1 MTAGAAAA
9 RRRVLIVNAD
19 DLGLSDGV
27 TEGIVR
33 AWRDGV
39 VTSTSALV
47 NVDGAPGRIAAV
59 HAAHPDLPI
68 GLHLNITDG
77 RPVLPP
83 ERVPTLVRADGR
95 FYSIDEIP
103 LQLLRIDHDELAA
116 ELRAQ
121 AELLTA
127 VGVRFTH
134 IDYHQHIVVLYTPF
148 YRHVIELAREYNV
161 PVRQPVP
168 ASLTGALRFESKTKD
183 AALRTMLR
191 FGVRHPVLGARL
203 VRHMTPAAVRRQ
215 GRWLRSAGVR
225 APDLFIDG
233 FFRNASVANFI
244 AMLRQLPAGVSEVVV
259 HPAVVDD
266 GLRGSGGAYV
276 DERAEEL
283 AVLTEPRVLEA
294 VAAEHVELASF
305 LVLAPS

>member
-1 MTAGAAAA
+1 
-9 RRRVLIVNAD
+9 
-19 DLGLSDGV
+19 
-27 TEGIVR
+27 
-33 AWRDGV
+33 
-39 VTSTSALV
+39 
-47 NVDGAPGRIAAV
+47 
-59 HAAHPDLPI
+59 
-68 GLHLNITDG
+68 
-77 RPVLPP
+77 
-83 ERVPTLVRADGR
+83 
-95 FYSIDEIP
+95 
-103 LQLLRIDHDELAA
+103 
-116 ELRAQ
+116 
-121 AELLTA
+121 
-127 VGVRFTH
+127 
-134 IDYHQHIVVLYTPF
+134 
-148 YRHVIELAREYNV
+148 
-161 PVRQPVP
+161 
-168 ASLTGALRFESKTKD
+168 
-183 AALRTMLR
+183 
-191 FGVRHPVLGARL
+191 
-203 VRHMTPAAVRRQ
+203 MTPAAVRRQ